1 MSNLSELLP
10 TGGGQNVVELTAD
23 GAITAGQAV
32 ALQSDGTIAPITET
46 SVAQAIGTPVAFSSG
61 GASDFSVMFDEAS
74 EKTVIVYRDQAN
86 SNRATAVVATV
97 SGTSISYGTPV
108 AFSAASANAVNAI
121 YVPSIEGVVV
131 VLTQGSVMRCFTG
144 VVSGTSISFAE
155 QAQFGTGFSSYTA
168 ITYNSR
174 DNLIVVAWADG
185 SNSNYGTAR
194 AARVSRGSVIWG
206 TAIVFNSATTR
217 YISCA
222 YNYNFDYFAV
232 VYQPNTSSPLTS
244 KVVSFTRS
252 LYSTSADFNTFYG
265 PQGLNV
271 SSPSLSS
278 MAAVPN
284 TDQFIAI
291 SQNEFRRGSFSPD
304 YGISWDP
311 LTEYTIPTLI
321 TKATVLWLPNS
332 SQYLIVGEDPPDAQ
346 AVLATPLGANTLIGS
361 PITLDTPI
369 DQGAAAGYD
378 PIQKKIV
385 VAYEHT
391 DPSTAGKA
399 VVFQNAY
406 SYSNNA
412 DFIGFAVDAIADGAS
427 GNVNV
432 YGGISENQ
440 TGLTPASDYYIKS
453 DASLAE
459 ESSILDIAS
468 STYAG
473 NCFNVGVQDFSPQ
486 GIAFN
491 TDGTKMFIVG
501 IGNDSVYQYSLTTGF
516 DLNTASYDSVSFS
529 VASQDA
535 DPRELEFNT
544 DGTKMFVIGSASD
557 AVYQYSLTTGFD
569 LSTASYDSVSF
580 SVATED
586 SNPYGFTFNNDGTKM
601 FVSGLGSD
609 SVFQYSLTTGFD
621 LSTASYDSVSFNV
634 SSVFA
639 NLGQVKFNLDGTKMF
654 LLDSNT
660 KGIVELNLSTAF
672 DISTA
677 SFSSGISIWTDD
689 SLAGVPNQPNSFTF
703 NSDHTK
709 FYVVGRSPNGV
720 AEFTMNPSPTNVKAG
735 KAISTTAINLVDV

>member
-10 TGGGQNVVELTAD
+10 TGGGQNVVEFTAD

-32 ALQSDGTIAPITET
+32 ALQSDGTIAPVAET

-61 GASDFSVMFDEAS
+61 GAEDFSVMFDEAS
-74 EKTVIVYRDQAN
+74 EKTVIVYKDLAN
-86 SNRATAVVATV
+86 SQRCTAVVATV

-108 AFSAASANAVNAI
+108 AFSNVSASAIRAI

-144 VVSGTSISFAE
+144 VVSGTSISFTE
-155 QAQFGTGFSSYTA
+155 QAQFSTGSTSHIA

-174 DNLIVVAWADG
+174 DNLIAVAWANG

-206 TAIVFNSATTR
+206 TATVFNSVTTR
-217 YISCA
+217 HISCA

-244 KVVSFTRS
+244 KVASFTRS
-252 LYSTSADFNTFYG
+252 LVSTAANFNTFTSA
-265 PQGLNV
+265 QGLNV
-271 SSPSLSS
+271 SSPLLSS

-284 TDQFIAI
+284 TNQFIAI
-291 SQNEFRRGSFSPD
+291 SQDEFRRGSFSPE
-304 YGISWDP
+304 YGISWKP
-311 LTEYTIPTLI
+311 ATEYTIPYLA

-332 SQYLIVGEDPPDAQ
+332 SQYLIVGEHIPDAQ

-361 PITLDTPI
+361 PITLDTSI
-369 DQGAAAGYD
+369 DNGAVAGYD
-378 PIQKKIV
+378 SVQKKII
-385 VAYEHT
+385 VAFQ
-391 DPSTAGKA
+391 DDIA
-399 VVFQNAY
+399 VTGAALVFQNAY

-440 TGLTPASDYYIKS
+440 TGLTPASDYYIKP

-473 NCFNVGVQDFSPQ
+473 NCFNVGVQDSSPY

-501 IGNDSVYQYSLTTGF
+501 SANDSVYQYSLTTGF

-529 VASQDA
+529 VASQDTN
-535 DPRELEFNT
+535 PRGLEFNT
-544 DGTKMFVIGSASD
+544 DGTKMFIVGTGNDS
-557 AVYQYSLTTGFD
+557 VYQYSLTTGFD

-580 SVATED
+580 SVATE
-586 SNPYGFTFNNDGTKM
+586 SSSPTGLTFNNDGTKM
-601 FVSGLGSD
+601 FVTGTSTD

-621 LSTASYDSVSFNV
+621 LSTASYDSVSFNA
-634 SSVFA
+634 SSVLV
-639 NLGQVKFNLDGTKMF
+639 NSSQVKFNLDGTKMF
-654 LLDSNT
+654 LLDENAS
-660 KGIVELNLSTAF
+660 GIVELNLSTAF

-677 SFSSGISIWTDD
+677 SFFSGISIWTDD

>member
-10 TGGGQNVVELTAD
+10 TGGGQNVVEFTAD

-32 ALQSDGTIAPITET
+32 ALQSDGTIAPVAET

-61 GASDFSVMFDEAS
+61 GAEDFSVVFDEAS

-86 SNRATAVVATV
+86 GNRATAVVATV

-108 AFSAASANAVNAI
+108 AFSNVSASAISAI

-131 VLTQGSVMRCFTG
+131 VLYQSVMRCFTG
-144 VVSGTSISFAE
+144 VVSGTSISFTE
-155 QAQFGTGFSSYTA
+155 QAQFGTGSSSHTA

-174 DNLIVVAWADG
+174 DNLIAVAWADG

-217 YISCA
+217 HISCA
-222 YNYNFDYFAV
+222 YNYNFNYFAV

-244 KVVSFTRS
+244 KVASFTRS
-252 LYSTSADFNTFYG
+252 LYSTGADFNTFYS
-265 PQGLNV
+265 PLGLNV
-271 SSPSLSS
+271 SSPLLSS

-284 TDQFIAI
+284 TDQFIVI

-311 LTEYTIPTLI
+311 ATEYTIPSLT

-332 SQYLIVGEDPPDAQ
+332 SQYLIVGEKIPDAQ

-361 PITLDTPI
+361 LITLATSVDN
-369 DQGAAAGYD
+369 GAVAGYD
-378 PIQKKIV
+378 PIQKKII
-385 VAYEHT
+385 VAFKGNIAA
-391 DPSTAGKA
+391 AGVA
-399 VVFQNAY
+399 LVFQNAY

-468 STYAG
+468 STYVG
-473 NCFNVGVQDFSPQ
+473 NCFDVNVQDSSPQ

-501 IGNDSVYQYSLTTGF
+501 TANDSVYQYSLTTGF
-516 DLNTASYDSVSFS
+516 DISTASYDSVSFS
-529 VASQDA
+529 VASQDSSPQGIA
-535 DPRELEFNT
+535 FNT
-544 DGTKMFVIGSASD
+544 DGTKLFLVGRQNNS
-557 AVYQYSLTTGFD
+557 VYQYSLTTGFD

-586 SNPYGFTFNNDGTKM
+586 GNPYGLTFNNDGTKM
-601 FVSGLGSD
+601 FVTGSSTD

-621 LSTASYDSVSFNV
+621 LSTASYDSVSFNA
-634 SSVFA
+634 SSV
-639 NLGQVKFNLDGTKMF
+639 LGNPSQVKFNLDGTKMF
-654 LLDSNT
+654 LLDGNAS
-660 KGIVELNLSTAF
+660 GIVELNLSTAF

-677 SFSSGISIWTDD
+677 SFSSGISIWAADG
-689 SLAGVPNQPNSFTF
+689 LAGVPNQPSSFTF

-709 FYVVGRSPNGV
+709 FYVVGNSPDTV

-735 KAISTTAINLVDV
+735 KAISTTAINLVDAS